1 MYKLKRKL
9 QKKFMKINIIR
20 RNIELG
26 IEWKFLYYIVLLATE
41 VPTFP
46 RLNTTVLCPWM
57 LAIKRLWLTGRQ
69 DPSNPLL
76 QSPSTCLS
84 SL

>member
-26 IEWKFLYYIVLLATE
+26 IEWKFL
-41 VPTFP
+41 
-46 RLNTTVLCPWM
+46 
-57 LAIKRLWLTGRQ
+57 
-69 DPSNPLL
+69 
-76 QSPSTCLS
+76 
-84 SL
+84 